1 MIIMIMMMIVIPG
14 RHLERKYQVLTIV
27 IFGVRGIY
35 NLSFKYPAL
44 VTLILEVPGI

>member
-1 MIIMIMMMIVIPG
+1 MIIMMIVIPG
-14 RHLERKYQVLTIV
+14 RHLERKCQVLAIL
-27 IFGVRGIY
+27 IFEMRGIY